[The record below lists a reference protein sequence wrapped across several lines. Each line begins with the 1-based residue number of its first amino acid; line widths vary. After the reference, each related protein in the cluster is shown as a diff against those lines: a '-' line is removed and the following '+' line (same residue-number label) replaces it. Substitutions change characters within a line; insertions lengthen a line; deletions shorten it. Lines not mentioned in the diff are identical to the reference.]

1 MLSMISKK
9 YLLSVSCQCC
19 VYMFAQNYAK
29 IRILR
34 FEYILLFRISIQPA
48 SMLLIH
54 YFVIVSSVLLFVK
67 FVNVYFVSAA
77 VIYEILA
84 DRSCWR
90 YDNFSQNIFVSSID
104 TFFKHHVN
112 CFTAYCVSF
121 KKNNKYLCFRNFGLS
136 GTIWNLSI
144 IF

>member
-1 MLSMISKK
+1 
-9 YLLSVSCQCC
+9 
-19 VYMFAQNYAK
+19 
-29 IRILR
+29 
-34 FEYILLFRISIQPA
+34 
-48 SMLLIH
+48 MLLIH
-54 YFVIVSSVLLFVK
+54 YFIIASSVLLFVK

-104 TFFKHHVN
+104 TFLSFMLTVPV
-112 CFTAYCVSF
+112 YCVSY
-121 KKNNKYLCFRNFGLS
+121 KNKHLSFRNFGLS
-136 GTIWNLSI
+136 GNIWNLLI